1 MLCGVGIGFGSQHH
15 RHPLSFHIGQVRR
28 QLRWY
33 PPSSHTIPYHWY
45 PPPTNLYPVHLYTSS
60 PIVAMESLGGTLAHL
75 RTPQNTSKTPQEYLL
90 SASQIFL
97 IILPVVDPSPKSL
110 LRLQEISYLG
120 KIHYFILIL
129 SGSVLI

>member
-33 PPSSHTIPYHWY
+33 PPPTNHTIPYHWY

-60 PIVAMESLGGTLAHL
+60 PIVAMESLGGTSNTPEHL
-75 RTPQNTSKTPQEYLL
+75 QNTSRIP
-90 SASQIFL
+90 SQRIFL
-97 IILPVVDPSPKSL
+97 IILPVVDASPKSL

-129 SGSVLI
+129 SPSVLI

>member
-33 PPSSHTIPYHWY
+33 PPSTNHTIPYHWY

-75 RTPQNTSKTPQEYLL
+75 KHPRTPPKHLKNTF
-90 SASQIFL
+90 QIFL

-129 SGSVLI
+129 SPSVLI